1 VSYRVLDSRLGDT
14 PIRKRGEMHLLTFG
28 NPYRAA
34 EKLFGTH
41 GEAAALEA
49 AHLAEQHFAN
59 IDLGGYA
66 RWKAVE
72 RVLTLRAA

>member
-1 VSYRVLDSRLGDT
+1 
-14 PIRKRGEMHLLTFG
+14 MNLLTFTS
-28 NPYRAA
+28 PHRAA

>member
-1 VSYRVLDSRLGDT
+1 MSIADWAT
-14 PIRKRGEMHLLTFG
+14 HPIRKGGEMHLLTFG
-28 NPYRAA
+28 NAYRAA
-34 EKLFGTH
+34 EKLFRTH

-59 IDLGGYA
+59 IGLGGYA

-72 RVLTLRAA
+72 RVLTLRIA